1 MGLGPGSV
9 PRPSREG
16 FRVNL
21 RSLDFNLLVVF
32 DAVMQDR
39 SVTKAAARLNVA
51 QPTVSHALTRL
62 RSALKDD
69 LFVRTPDGMTPTPKA
84 EILAPAVRAAL
95 VGLDTALDSTEPF
108 VAATAENRFTIAV

>member
-1 MGLGPGSV
+1 MGLRLAPWW
-9 PRPSREG
+9 EG
-16 FRVNL
+16 FQVNS

-95 VGLDTALDSTEPF
+95 VGLNTALDSTEPF
-108 VAATAENRFTIAV
+108 AAATADSRFTIAVNN